1 MISAKVPFSTS
12 PHQCTFVVLLGC
24 TETWSTELDWR
35 WIWRCSSLPRRKKK
49 VKVILRKQHIRG
61 LWFHDDAERVKIET
75 MLEQTMVPW
84 WLKKL
89 IRDIVGQSFF
99 PETCVVRIY
108 VSQTLN
114 VVVWEGISG
123 YIRLLRPP
131 AFCWGSFW
139 GRAAEQGRESWS
151 SVASRWLMAANFEV
165 ATSLSRYHRIWIFGW
180 NLNLEAPKKGK

>member
-1 MISAKVPFSTS
+1 MDDFCKSTILNFSGSMHLSDIVWMHRDMI
-12 PHQCTFVVLLGC
+12 
-24 TETWSTELDWR
+24 TWA
-35 WIWRCSSLPRRKKK
+35 WIRLFPA

-61 LWFHDDAERVKIET
+61 LWFHNDAERVKIET

-89 IRDIVGQSFF
+89 IKDIIGQSFF
-99 PETCVVRIY
+99 PETCVARIY

-151 SVASRWLMAANFEV
+151 SVASRRLMAANFEV

-180 NLNLEAPKKGK
+180 NLNLEAPKKGKEII